1 MFFAVVYS
9 ELGHDEVIAFAT
21 GDTVETVIDNLAYQ
35 DIDFDQYHEAGNVV
49 FIEGDMC
56 KLRKVSTYTIAE

>member
-9 ELGHDEVIAFAT
+9 EFGHDEVIAFAT
-21 GDTVETVIDNLAYQ
+21 GDNIETVIDNLADQ
-35 DIDFDQYHEAGNVV
+35 DIDFDDYQAAGNVV

-56 KLRKVSTYTIAE
+56 KLQKVSTYTIAE